1 MPDAT
6 DDIERSLKLEQIQ
19 MDIELKRKQTAWE
32 TPRNIA
38 FLAGTV
44 AAVVGVLAGVLGFK
58 LGQQPQAPQ
67 FPSHITV
74 ELRPP
79 NSK

>member
-1 MPDAT
+1 MADAI
-6 DDIERSLKLEQIQ
+6 DDFERSLRLEQMR
-19 MDIELKRKQTAWE
+19 MDIDLKRKQSTWE

-58 LGQQPQAPQ
+58 LGQQPQ

-74 ELRPP
+74 ELQQP
-79 NSK
+79 SGK